1 MKKILAGAAAL
12 LGTAVSAQA
21 ADMAVKAP
29 YLKAPVAMVYDWTG
43 FYIGVNAGVG
53 IGRDY
58 TRVAIPAGLS
68 FEASYL
74 NPQGGLGGGQIG
86 YNWQVQNS
94 FFGALVFGAEADFQG
109 TGMRDNFN
117 CLIGCLP
124 AQNNNISQK
133 LDWFGT
139 VRGRVGIATGPV
151 LSYVTGGWAYGSVK
165 TTYTETLPPGGAAN
179 TGAFASNQ
187 NRGGWVIGSGL
198 EASLG
203 GNWTGKIEYLYMNLG
218 DRLDLFTLNGFAHA
232 MSTDIRE
239 QIFRVGLN
247 YRIGGNGAAYV
258 PPPPSNWA
266 GFYLGGNFGGGIGRD
281 HTAFTFTAVGTST
294 QLFNLSQDGFNGG
307 AQAGY
312 NWQSGAFVYGVE
324 ADINYT
330 DAKSSGSIT
339 RATIPGLGLGSTIL
353 ESSRSEWLMTF
364 RPRVGVTSG
373 NALFYVTGGLA
384 VADYS
389 FTQGAVIPNC
399 ACGVTGTVSKTKAG
413 WTVGAGIEYAVTP
426 AWSVKGEYLYV
437 DLGSESFNTNLA
449 AGGFPLATF
458 SHDVKLTESIGRFG
472 LNYKWGSPVV
482 ARY

>member
-1 MKKILAGAAAL
+1 MKKLLLALALTGLGATSAMAADLAARPYSKAPAL
-12 LGTAVSAQA
+12 LAPTSA
-21 ADMAVKAP
+21 
-29 YLKAPVAMVYDWTG
+29 YNWSG
-43 FYIGVNAGVG
+43 FYVGVNAGAVFS
-53 IGRDY
+53 RS
-58 TRVAIPAGLS
+58 S
-68 FEASYL
+68 FDMTAA
-74 NPQGGLGGGQIG
+74 P
-86 YNWQVQNS
+86 
-94 FFGALVFGAEADFQG
+94 FFGAAAPFLSADG
-109 TGMRDNFN
+109 TTRFN
-117 CLIGCLP
+117 
-124 AQNNNISQK
+124 
-133 LDWFGT
+133 
-139 VRGRVGIATGPV
+139 RTG
-151 LSYVTGGWAYGSVK
+151 
-165 TTYTETLPPGGAAN
+165 
-179 TGAFASNQ
+179 
-187 NRGGWVIGSGL
+187 
-198 EASLG
+198 
-203 GNWTGKIEYLYMNLG
+203 
-218 DRLDLFTLNGFAHA
+218 FT
-232 MSTDIRE
+232 
-239 QIFRVGLN
+239 
-247 YRIGGNGAAYV
+247 
-258 PPPPSNWA
+258 
-266 GFYLGGNFGGGIGRD
+266 
-281 HTAFTFTAVGTST
+281 
-294 QLFNLSQDGFNGG
+294 GG

-312 NWQSGAFVYGVE
+312 NWQSGAFAYGVE

-339 RATIPGLGLGSTIL
+339 RATVPGLGLGSTIL

-458 SHDVKLTESIGRFG
+458 SHDVRLTESIGRFG